1 MRGIRFA
8 AIAAM
13 LGGALALGHAAPAA
27 AAQMESTSIALP
39 AQTIIF
45 LPVYVAED
53 KGLWKDLGL
62 DVALHDIT
70 GIGSTNAMLG
80 GSVDFAVQSGESLIR
95 GNIRG
100 RHMLGIALMADG
112 EAFELD
118 ARKASFPGFDPSAP
132 LAKRMAALKG
142 KKISIDAPNTVVEA
156 LVRYFAAKAGL
167 NAKTDMTLVY
177 MQPTEAI
184 AALKS
189 GAIDAAMNNFP
200 WNETAQREGAI
211 VLASGLTDL
220 PELTPT
226 IATTT
231 TTRGDF
237 CDSHQSICEKLVHGY
252 VEAHKF
258 IHEHPDQALQ
268 IAEKRMPNA
277 NLSDLQKSMPLI
289 LKTTPLV
296 PRYQAASFAHAQEI
310 MVAGG
315 VLRKD
320 EMRTSFAGMFTN
332 KYVDMFASASQ

>member
-1 MRGIRFA
+1 
-8 AIAAM
+8 M
-13 LGGALALGHAAPAA
+13 LGGALALVHAAPAPA
-27 AAQMESTSIALP
+27 APMENTSIALP

-53 KGLWKDLGL
+53 RGLWKDLGL
-62 DVALHDIT
+62 NVTLHDIT

-118 ARKASFPGFDPSAP
+118 ARKQSFPGFDPSAP
-132 LAKRMAALKG
+132 LAKRMTALKG
-142 KKISIDAPNTVVEA
+142 KKISVDAPNTVVEA

-200 WNETAQREGAI
+200 WNETAQRGGSI

-220 PELTPT
+220 PELTPA

-231 TTRGDF
+231 TTRADF
-237 CDSHQSICEKLVHGY
+237 CNSHASICEKLVHGY

-258 IHEHPDQALQ
+258 IHEHPDKALQ
-268 IAEKRMPNA
+268 VAEKRMPNA
-277 NLSDLQKSMPLI
+277 NLSDLKKSMPLI

-296 PRYQAASFAHAQEI
+296 PRYQPAGFAHAQEI

-315 VLRKD
+315 MLRKD

-332 KYVDMFASASQ
+332 KYVDMFAPPS

>member
-1 MRGIRFA
+1 MKILCTA
-8 AIAAM
+8 AIAATFV
-13 LGGALALGHAAPAA
+13 GALALGQAAPAP
-27 AAQMESTSIALP
+27 AAQLEDTSIALP
-39 AQTIIF
+39 ALTITF

-53 KGLWKDLGL
+53 KGMWKSLGL
-62 DVALHDIT
+62 NVALHDIT

-118 ARKASFPGFDPSAP
+118 ARKQSFTGFDPSAP
-132 LAKRMAALKG
+132 IAKRMAALKG
-142 KKISIDAPNTVVEA
+142 KKISVDAPNTVVEA

-189 GAIDAAMNNFP
+189 GAIDGAMLNFP

-226 IATTT
+226 IATST
-231 TTRGDF
+231 TTRSDF
-237 CDSHQSICEKLVHGY
+237 CDSHASICEKLVHGY
-252 VEAHKF
+252 VQAHEF
-258 IHEHPDQALQ
+258 IHQHPDEALQ

-277 NLSDLQKSMPLI
+277 NLSDLQKSMALI
-289 LKTTPLV
+289 LKTTPQV
-296 PRYQAASFAHAQEI
+296 PRFNEAGFAHSQEI
-310 MVAGG
+310 MIAGG
-315 VLRKD
+315 MMQKD
-320 EMRTSFAGMFTN
+320 EARNSFEGMFTN
-332 KYVDMFASASQ
+332 KYVDMFAKPGM

>member
-1 MRGIRFA
+1 MRGICFA

-13 LGGALALGHAAPAA
+13 LGGALAAPALAAP
-27 AAQMESTSIALP
+27 MENTSIALP

-62 DVALHDIT
+62 NVTLHDIT

-118 ARKASFPGFDPSAP
+118 ARKQSFPGFDPSAP
-132 LAKRMAALKG
+132 LAKRMAELKG
-142 KKISIDAPNTVVEA
+142 KKISVDAPNTVVEA

-220 PELTPT
+220 PELTPA

-231 TTRGDF
+231 TTRADF
-237 CDSHQSICEKLVHGY
+237 CNGHASICEKLVHGY

-258 IHEHPDQALQ
+258 IHEHPDKALQ
-268 IAEKRMPNA
+268 VAEKRMPNA
-277 NLSDLQKSMPLI
+277 NLSDLKRSMPLI

-296 PRYQAASFAHAQEI
+296 PRYQVPGFAHAQEI

-315 VLRKD
+315 MLRKD

-332 KYVDMFASASQ
+332 NYVDIFAPPS

>member
-1 MRGIRFA
+1 MKGIRVA
-8 AIAAM
+8 TIAAT
-13 LGGALALGHAAPAA
+13 LGGALALGHAAPAP
-27 AAQMESTSIALP
+27 AAQMENTSIALP

-53 KGLWKDLGL
+53 RGMWKSLGL
-62 DVALHDIT
+62 NVTLHDIT

-100 RHMLGIALMADG
+100 RHMLGIALMANG

-118 ARKASFPGFDPSAP
+118 ARAPSFAGFDPAAS

-142 KKISIDAPNTVVEA
+142 KKISVDAPNTVVEA

-167 NAKTDMTLVY
+167 DAKTDMTLVY

-189 GAIDAAMNNFP
+189 GAIDAAMLNFP

-220 PELTPT
+220 PELMPT

-231 TTRGDF
+231 TTRSDF
-237 CDSHQSICEKLVHGY
+237 CNSHASICEKLVHGY

-258 IHEHPDQALQ
+258 IHQHPDQALG
-268 IAEKRMPNA
+268 IALKRMPNA
-277 NLSDLQKSMPLI
+277 NLSDLKKSMPLI
-289 LKTTPLV
+289 LKTTSLV
-296 PRYQAASFAHAQEI
+296 PRYQATGFAHAQDI
-310 MVAGG
+310 MIAGG
-315 VLRKD
+315 MLRKD

-332 KYVDMFASASQ
+332 KYVDMFAPASQ

>member
-1 MRGIRFA
+1 MRRIRFA

-13 LGGALALGHAAPAA
+13 LGGALSLTHALPAA
-27 AAQMESTSIALP
+27 AAQMENTSIALP

-62 DVALHDIT
+62 NVALHDIT

-112 EAFELD
+112 EAFELE
-118 ARKASFPGFDPSAP
+118 ARKQSFPGFDPSAP

-142 KKISIDAPNTVVEA
+142 KKINVDAPNTVTEA

-167 NAKTDMTLVY
+167 NAKADLTLVY

-189 GAIDAAMNNFP
+189 GAIDAAMLNFP

-211 VLASGLTDL
+211 VMASGLTDL
-220 PELTPT
+220 PELTPA

-237 CDSHQSICEKLVHGY
+237 CDGHASICEKLVHGY

-277 NLSDLQKSMPLI
+277 NLSDLQKSMALI
-289 LKTTPLV
+289 VKTTPLA
-296 PRYQAASFAHAQEI
+296 PRYQAAGFAHAQQI

-315 VLRKD
+315 MLRKD

-332 KYVDMFASASQ
+332 KYVDMFAPPSQ

>member
-1 MRGIRFA
+1 MNTVHTA
-8 AIAAM
+8 AIAAA
-13 LGGALALGHAAPAA
+13 LVGALTLSRPAPAA
-27 AAQMESTSIALP
+27 AAQMEDTSVALP

-53 KGLWKDLGL
+53 KGMWKDLGL
-62 DVALHDIT
+62 NVTLHDIT

-118 ARKASFPGFDPSAP
+118 ARKQSFPGFDPSAP

-142 KKISIDAPNTVVEA
+142 KKISVDAPNTVVEA

-200 WNETAQREGAI
+200 WNETAQRGGAI

-220 PELTPT
+220 PELTPA

-231 TTRGDF
+231 TTRSDF
-237 CDSHQSICEKLVHGY
+237 CDGHASICEKLVHGY

-289 LKTTPLV
+289 LKTTPPV
-296 PRYQAASFAHAQEI
+296 PRYQDAGFAHAQEI

-315 VLRKD
+315 MLRKD

-332 KYVDMFASASQ
+332 KYVDMFAPPSQ